1 MYSRAKQV
9 LTICLPALI
18 AGMLLSACENDLKK
32 IREISQNQINMDV
45 DTVHGVNIIY
55 SDSARVKFTIDAPLL
70 LQHTGKKEYNVMTKG
85 VNIIIYD
92 KNLQKIGTLTAD
104 TGIQLQTENRIE
116 FHKNVVAKN
125 AKGETFKSDEL
136 IWDQTSKLMHS
147 NKIVQITMANGDIMN
162 GTSFQSDQTLG
173 HWTIKQSTGIFNV
186 TDAPTQ

>member
-32 IREISQNQINMDV
+32 VKEISQNQINMDV
-45 DTVHGVNIIY
+45 DTIHVVNIIF

-70 LQHTGKKEYNVMTKG
+70 LQHTGKKQYNVMPKG
-85 VNIIIYD
+85 VHINIYD
-92 KNLQKIGTLTAD
+92 KDLNQIGTLTAD
-104 TGIQLQTENRIE
+104 TGIQREDQNVIE
-116 FHKNVVAKN
+116 FHKNVVARN

-136 IWDQTSKLMHS
+136 IWDQNTKRMHS
-147 NKIVQITMANGDIMN
+147 NKQVQITMTNGDIYN
-162 GTSFQSDQTLG
+162 GTSFESTQTLWP
-173 HWTIKQSTGIFNV
+173 WTMVKSTGLFNV

>member
-32 IREISQNQINMDV
+32 VKEISQNQINMDV
-45 DTVHGVNIIY
+45 DTIHVVNIIF
-55 SDSARVKFTIDAPLL
+55 SDSARVKFTINAPLL
-70 LQHTGKKEYNVMTKG
+70 LQHTGKKQFNLMPKG
-85 VNIIIYD
+85 VHINIYD
-92 KNLQKIGTLTAD
+92 KDLAQIGTLTAD
-104 TGIQLQTENRIE
+104 TGIQHEAEGRIE

-136 IWDQTSKLMHS
+136 IWDQNSKLMHS
-147 NKIVQITMANGDIMN
+147 NKAVQITMANGDIMN
-162 GTSFQSDQTLG
+162 GIGFQSDQTLA
-173 HWTIKQSTGIFNV
+173 HWTITKSTGIFNV